1 MANQNYTILLV
12 FAALAIAIVIAVVVS
27 QKESFT
33 TNYLKNIAV
42 GNEPATNQV
51 FAMPSY
57 YASLD
62 PRSENQGVSGLRGGG
77 SAPREMMP
85 FSTSGG
91 SMYTAEEMINM
102 GGCADMCDESCPKS
116 STGYAFLS
124 KDSNDKNSLVRNYL
138 SSLSEEDR
146 EKLINK
152 IDNSLP
158 ENERFNF
165 RKVEPSKKAS
175 YQYIDPEWMVY
186 ARKFNPTRDQ
196 WDCMFNIFAW
206 QGEVGFSQVD
216 TCLGRGGPEWWERAW
231 NWLMNHPSEYIPPS
245 RGGGSYRAAGNQ
257 NEMNGNSLSKDA
269 DITKALNAFKSSGVD
284 MVIQGGIGFE
294 DSEQTKSIWRK
305 FVDWIRNNAPDYT
318 PPSRGGGSYRSG
330 GGHAIKGMDDEE
342 VKKSDPSLWNKFLN
356 FLRENAS
363 VYTPPSRG
371 GGNYRAGPGVDA
383 TNWKDFKA
391 TEQKFGRFSS
401 YQNAVKAEDL
411 LPKPDIAANVDPS
424 QYIVYDRN
432 MGSMMM
438 KSGNRTPV
446 DYIRGDV
453 IPVTSNHT
461 PTISARINDPDS
473 PMFVPRF
480 GSDIGTLQR
489 GYFTNY
495 NDVVQVLEE
504 RNASYFMSKAQ
515 KDRMDLKANS
525 GMA

>member
-51 FAMPSY
+51 FSMPSY

-116 STGYAFLS
+116 STGYA
-124 KDSNDKNSLVRNYL
+124 Y
-138 SSLSEEDR
+138 
-146 EKLINK
+146 
-152 IDNSLP
+152 
-158 ENERFNF
+158 
-165 RKVEPSKKAS
+165 
-175 YQYIDPEWMVY
+175 
-186 ARKFNPTRDQ
+186 
-196 WDCMFNIFAW
+196 
-206 QGEVGFSQVD
+206 
-216 TCLGRGGPEWWERAW
+216 
-231 NWLMNHPSEYIPPS
+231 
-245 RGGGSYRAAGNQ
+245 
-257 NEMNGNSLSKDA
+257 LSKDA
-269 DITKALNAFKSSGVD
+269 DVAKALNAFKGSGVD
-284 MVIQGGIGFE
+284 MDLQGGLGFE
-294 DSEQTKSIWRK
+294 NSENTKTIWRK

-318 PPSRGGGSYRSG
+318 PPSRGGGNYRAE
-330 GGHAIKGMDDEE
+330 GGHAIKGMDAEE
-342 VKKSDPSLWNKFLN
+342 VKKTNPSLWNN
-356 FLRENAS
+356 FINWIRENS
-363 VYTPPSRG
+363 SDYTPPSRG
-371 GGNYRAGPGVDA
+371 GGSYRTSSGVDS
-383 TNWKDFKA
+383 TNWKDFKD

-401 YQNAVKAEDL
+401 YQNAVKAEDM

>member
-33 TNYLKNIAV
+33 PNYLKNIAV

-57 YASLD
+57 YASVD
-62 PRSENQGVSGLRGGG
+62 PRFENQGVSGLRGGG
-77 SAPREMMP
+77 SAPREMLP

-116 STGYAFLS
+116 PTGYAE
-124 KDSNDKNSLVRNYL
+124 L
-138 SSLSEEDR
+138 SSD
-146 EKLINK
+146 KG
-152 IDNSLP
+152 
-158 ENERFNF
+158 
-165 RKVEPSKKAS
+165 VEQTLNAS
-175 YQYIDPEWMVY
+175 YQAGERKY
-186 ARKFNPTRDQ
+186 A
-196 WDCMFNIFAW
+196 
-206 QGEVGFSQVD
+206 S
-216 TCLGRGGPEWWERAW
+216 
-231 NWLMNHPSEYIPPS
+231 
-245 RGGGSYRAAGNQ
+245 
-257 NEMNGNSLSKDA
+257 NGKQ
-269 DITKALNAFKSSGVD
+269 I
-284 MVIQGGIGFE
+284 
-294 DSEQTKSIWRK
+294 
-305 FVDWIRNNAPDYT
+305 
-318 PPSRGGGSYRSG
+318 
-330 GGHAIKGMDDEE
+330 
-342 VKKSDPSLWNKFLN
+342 KKS
-356 FLRENAS
+356 
-363 VYTPPSRG
+363 
-371 GGNYRAGPGVDA
+371 GNNTGPGVDA
-383 TNWKDFKA
+383 SNWQVLKSGSGMDSTSWKDFKA
-391 TEQKFGRFSS
+391 TENKFGRFTE

-515 KDRMDLKANS
+515 KDRMSLKANS

>member
-33 TNYLKNIAV
+33 PNYLKNIAV
-42 GNEPATNQV
+42 GNMPATNQV
-51 FAMPSY
+51 FSMPSY
-57 YASLD
+57 YASVD

-116 STGYAFLS
+116 STGYAH
-124 KDSNDKNSLVRNYL
+124 L
-138 SSLSEEDR
+138 SSDKGIAETLT
-146 EKLINK
+146 
-152 IDNSLP
+152 
-158 ENERFNF
+158 
-165 RKVEPSKKAS
+165 AS
-175 YQYIDPEWMVY
+175 YK
-186 ARKFNPTRDQ
+186 A
-196 WDCMFNIFAW
+196 
-206 QGEVGFSQVD
+206 GENKYSSNKQKSTSQ
-216 TCLGRGGPEWWERAW
+216 
-231 NWLMNHPSEYIPPS
+231 
-245 RGGGSYRAAGNQ
+245 NQ
-257 NEMNGNSLSKDA
+257 SSGNSS
-269 DITKALNAFKSSGVD
+269 
-284 MVIQGGIGFE
+284 
-294 DSEQTKSIWRK
+294 
-305 FVDWIRNNAPDYT
+305 
-318 PPSRGGGSYRSG
+318 
-330 GGHAIKGMDDEE
+330 
-342 VKKSDPSLWNKFLN
+342 
-356 FLRENAS
+356 
-363 VYTPPSRG
+363 
-371 GGNYRAGPGVDA
+371 
-383 TNWKDFKA
+383 WKDFKA
-391 TEQKFGRFSS
+391 TEQKFGRFTE

-515 KDRMDLKANS
+515 KDRMSLKANS

>member
-33 TNYLKNIAV
+33 PNYLKNIAV

-51 FAMPSY
+51 FSMPSY

-116 STGYAFLS
+116 STGYAYLS
-124 KDSNDKNSLVRNYL
+124 KDSYDKNNLTTYL
-138 SSLSEEDR
+138 SSLSEEER
-146 EKLINK
+146 QNVINK
-152 IDNSLP
+152 IDSSLP
-158 ENERFNF
+158 ENQRMNF
-165 RKVEPSKKAS
+165 SKVESSKKDLYKFYDVEPGWMS
-175 YQYIDPEWMVY
+175 YAKQ
-186 ARKFNPTRDQ
+186 FNPNRDQ
-196 WDCMFNIFAW
+196 WDCIKSWVAW
-206 QGEVGFSQVD
+206 QGDVGTSQID
-216 TCLGRGGPEWWERAW
+216 KCLGRGGPSWWEQAW
-231 NWLMNHPSEYIPPS
+231 DWIMNNPYDYVPPSRGGGSYRVSPGNQNKMNEWNSLSKPEKKSLVDTFMNKTKATYSTSGGRVIKKLDDPEDIKNDPSLWDKFISWWVENSSTYVPPS
-245 RGGGSYRAAGNQ
+245 RGGGSYRATQ
-257 NEMNGNSLSKDA
+257 K
-269 DITKALNAFKSSGVD
+269 
-284 MVIQGGIGFE
+284 
-294 DSEQTKSIWRK
+294 
-305 FVDWIRNNAPDYT
+305 
-318 PPSRGGGSYRSG
+318 
-330 GGHAIKGMDDEE
+330 
-342 VKKSDPSLWNKFLN
+342 
-356 FLRENAS
+356 ENDL
-363 VYTPPSRG
+363 V
-371 GGNYRAGPGVDA
+371 
-383 TNWKDFKA
+383 DFKA
-391 TEQKFGRFSS
+391 TENKFGRFSS
-401 YQNAVKAEDL
+401 YQNAVKSEDL

-453 IPVTSNHT
+453 IPVTANHT

-515 KDRMDLKANS
+515 KDRMELKSNS

>member
-51 FAMPSY
+51 FSMPSY

-116 STGYAFLS
+116 STGYA
-124 KDSNDKNSLVRNYL
+124 Y
-138 SSLSEEDR
+138 
-146 EKLINK
+146 
-152 IDNSLP
+152 
-158 ENERFNF
+158 
-165 RKVEPSKKAS
+165 
-175 YQYIDPEWMVY
+175 
-186 ARKFNPTRDQ
+186 
-196 WDCMFNIFAW
+196 
-206 QGEVGFSQVD
+206 
-216 TCLGRGGPEWWERAW
+216 
-231 NWLMNHPSEYIPPS
+231 
-245 RGGGSYRAAGNQ
+245 
-257 NEMNGNSLSKDA
+257 LSKDA
-269 DITKALNAFKSSGVD
+269 DVAKALNAFKGSGID
-284 MVIQGGIGFE
+284 MDLQGGLGFE
-294 DSEQTKSIWRK
+294 NSENTKTIWRK

-318 PPSRGGGSYRSG
+318 PPSRGGGSYRTS
-330 GGHAIKGMDDEE
+330 
-342 VKKSDPSLWNKFLN
+342 S
-356 FLRENAS
+356 
-363 VYTPPSRG
+363 
-371 GGNYRAGPGVDA
+371 GVDS
-383 TNWKDFKA
+383 TNWKDFKD

-401 YQNAVKAEDL
+401 YQNAVKAEDM

>member
-33 TNYLKNIAV
+33 PNYLKNIAV
-42 GNEPATNQV
+42 GNMPATNQV
-51 FAMPSY
+51 FSMPSY
-57 YASLD
+57 YASVD

-116 STGYAFLS
+116 STGYAYLS
-124 KDSNDKNSLVRNYL
+124 KDPSVEKQLNSFT
-138 SSLSEEDR
+138 
-146 EKLINK
+146 
-152 IDNSLP
+152 P
-158 ENERFNF
+158 E
-165 RKVEPSKKAS
+165 
-175 YQYIDPEWMVY
+175 
-186 ARKFNPTRDQ
+186 ARK
-196 WDCMFNIFAW
+196 AK
-206 QGEVGFSQVD
+206 QGIS
-216 TCLGRGGPEWWERAW
+216 GP
-231 NWLMNHPSEYIPPS
+231 N
-245 RGGGSYRAAGNQ
+245 
-257 NEMNGNSLSKDA
+257 
-269 DITKALNAFKSSGVD
+269 
-284 MVIQGGIGFE
+284 
-294 DSEQTKSIWRK
+294 
-305 FVDWIRNNAPDYT
+305 
-318 PPSRGGGSYRSG
+318 
-330 GGHAIKGMDDEE
+330 
-342 VKKSDPSLWNKFLN
+342 
-356 FLRENAS
+356 
-363 VYTPPSRG
+363 
-371 GGNYRAGPGVDA
+371 VDA
-383 TNWKDFKA
+383 TNWNDFKD

-453 IPVTSNHT
+453 IPVTANHT

>member
-33 TNYLKNIAV
+33 PNYLKNIAV

-57 YASLD
+57 YASVD
-62 PRSENQGVSGLRGGG
+62 PRFENQGVSGLRGGG
-77 SAPREMMP
+77 SAPREMLP

-116 STGYAFLS
+116 PTGYAE
-124 KDSNDKNSLVRNYL
+124 L
-138 SSLSEEDR
+138 SSD
-146 EKLINK
+146 KG
-152 IDNSLP
+152 
-158 ENERFNF
+158 
-165 RKVEPSKKAS
+165 VEQTLNAS
-175 YQYIDPEWMVY
+175 YQAGE
-186 ARKFNPTRDQ
+186 RKYNGK
-196 WDCMFNIFAW
+196 N
-206 QGEVGFSQVD
+206 SS
-216 TCLGRGGPEWWERAW
+216 
-231 NWLMNHPSEYIPPS
+231 LM
-245 RGGGSYRAAGNQ
+245 
-257 NEMNGNSLSKDA
+257 
-269 DITKALNAFKSSGVD
+269 SSGASKK
-284 MVIQGGIGFE
+284 QSSGYSSSFE
-294 DSEQTKSIWRK
+294 
-305 FVDWIRNNAPDYT
+305 
-318 PPSRGGGSYRSG
+318 
-330 GGHAIKGMDDEE
+330 
-342 VKKSDPSLWNKFLN
+342 
-356 FLRENAS
+356 
-363 VYTPPSRG
+363 
-371 GGNYRAGPGVDA
+371 
-383 TNWKDFKA
+383 DFKA
-391 TEQKFGRFSS
+391 TEQKFGRFTE

-504 RNASYFMSKAQ
+504 RNSAYFMSKAQ
-515 KDRMDLKANS
+515 KDRMELKANS